1 MNNNF
6 LRQMA
11 LDKVAALRSSL
22 SMAGDEVMNMIAPD
36 NFEYYNCAL
45 ELTDYDGNT
54 VAYLSFDIM
63 PNNIVIQK
71 QPIVSIV
78 KTITDTY
85 TITND
90 SFNPF
95 SISIQGTFGR
105 KLRLL
110 TTSKDINES
119 KGFSKMLNGNIGVFF
134 DSDILVKT
142 GYGVIK
148 MMQKIIEKSN
158 SFNDRNDYH
167 YLIFHNYAFNTHNVV
182 KVNSFDFNIST
193 ENNFM
198 WFYSLNMTAIDK
210 AEDYREGR
218 EKVEDFIKKFMK
230 TIANEG
236 IKNLLFDIDSH
247 ISQYGMTAA
256 KKLQIPKIEL

>member
-1 MNNNF
+1 MKGNF
-6 LRQMA
+6 LRQMS

-22 SMAGDEVMNMIAPD
+22 SMAGDEVMNMVAPD

-45 ELTDYDGNT
+45 ELTDFDGNT
-54 VAYLSFDIM
+54 VAYLSFDVM
-63 PNNIVIQK
+63 PNNIVMQK
-71 QPIVSIV
+71 QPIISIV
-78 KTITDTY
+78 KTITDIY

-95 SISIQGTFGR
+95 NISIQGTFGR

-119 KGFSKMLNGNIGVFF
+119 NGFSKMLNGNIGVFF

-148 MMQKIIEKSN
+148 MLQKIIEKSN
-158 SFNDRNDYH
+158 SFSNGSYCYR
-167 YLIFHNYAFNTHNVV
+167 LKFHNYAFNTHNYV

-198 WFYSLNMTAIDK
+198 WFYSLNMTAIS
-210 AEDYREGR
+210 EVYDYREGR
-218 EKVEDFIKKFMK
+218 EKVEDVLKKFLK
-230 TIANEG
+230 TIANDG
-236 IKNLLFDIDSH
+236 IKNLLSDIDSH
-247 ISQYGMTAA
+247 ISQYGMTVA
-256 KKLQIPKIEL
+256 KKLQNTKIKL

>member
-167 YLIFHNYAFNTHNVV
+167 FLIFHNYAFNTHNVV
-182 KVNSFDFNIST
+182 KVNS
-193 ENNFM
+193 
-198 WFYSLNMTAIDK
+198 
-210 AEDYREGR
+210 

-236 IKNLLFDIDSH
+236 IKNLLYDIDSH
-247 ISQYGMTAA
+247 ISQYGMTAVR
-256 KKLQIPKIEL
+256 KLQIPKIEL

>member
-1 MNNNF
+1 MNDSF
-6 LRQMA
+6 FQKMKMSR
-11 LDKVAALRSSL
+11 VAALRSSL
-22 SMAGDEVMNMIAPD
+22 SMVGDEVMNMVAPD

-45 ELTDYDGNT
+45 ELTDFDGNT

-78 KTITDTY
+78 KTITDIY

-95 SISIQGTFGR
+95 NISIQGTFGR

-110 TTSKDINES
+110 TTSKDVNES
-119 KGFSKMLNGNIGVFF
+119 DGFSKRLNGNIGVFF
-134 DSDILVKT
+134 DSDMLVKT

-148 MMQKIIEKSN
+148 MLQKIIEKSN
-158 SFNDRNDYH
+158 SFSNISDCYR
-167 YLIFHNYAFNTHNVV
+167 LKFHNYAFNTHNYV

-193 ENNFM
+193 DNNFM
-198 WFYSLNMTAIDK
+198 WFYSLNMTAIDEAK
-210 AEDYREGR
+210 DYREGR
-218 EKVEDFIKKFMK
+218 EKTEYFLSKFLK
-230 TIANEG
+230 TITNEG
-236 IKNLLFDIDSH
+236 IKNLLSDIDSH
-247 ISQYGMTAA
+247 ISQYGM
-256 KKLQIPKIEL
+256 